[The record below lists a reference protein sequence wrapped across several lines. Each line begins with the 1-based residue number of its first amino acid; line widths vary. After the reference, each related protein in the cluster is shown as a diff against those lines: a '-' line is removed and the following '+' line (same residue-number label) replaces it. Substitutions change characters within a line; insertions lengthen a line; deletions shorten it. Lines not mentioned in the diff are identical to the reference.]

1 MSGHLALLSGA
12 RAGTR
17 EPLGGNFMSI
27 GRHPTC
33 DVRFDPERDLDVSS
47 RHAVLFLKEG
57 RWHLRDLGSTNGT
70 YVNGTRITGERALAD
85 GDILRFG
92 ASGPEARYSEREAAS
107 TDRRTDGREDGRT
120 EGRND
125 GTTEGRN
132 DGPTERR
139 TDGTTEGWTDVPTDR
154 RTDEPADLPVT
165 LESAEPESAL
175 PAPGTTT
182 RVRIEVARKTRTLRN
197 VATVLGVLAVAALG
211 GWLWQRRQ
219 AAAEITRQRL
229 AYLAKVDSLLY
240 TVGAMQIDVTAM
252 RAALDSARGETSR
265 LRDLLAETGSDPA
278 AAARLRREIDASIFR
293 QQQIVA
299 AATLDGDAIAAA
311 NRNALAVVLAESD
324 DGRTF
329 SATGFAV
336 RTTAGD
342 GLVVTNRH
350 AVTGPNGE
358 AATRLG
364 VIFNGSAQNF
374 KAEVI
379 ATHPTL
385 DVALLRVTVAG
396 GVPIVKGLAWR
407 EPPLRVGDPAVVMGF
422 PLGLDLAMGGDWQQV
437 GISATLN
444 TGTASRVLP
453 ELLQLDGYGA
463 EGSSGSPVFDREGL
477 VVGVLYGGEPES
489 NGRIIYAVPVKAVL
503 ELLDRIQ

>member
-1 MSGHLALLSGA
+1 MSSHLAVLSGA
-12 RAGTR
+12 RAGAR
-17 EPLGGNFMSI
+17 DPLGGNFVSI

-33 DVRFDPERDLDVSS
+33 DIRFDPERDLDVSS

-57 RWHLRDLGSTNGT
+57 HWHLRDLGSTNGT
-70 YVNGTRITGERALAD
+70 YVNGTRITGERALAE
-85 GDILRFG
+85 GDVIRFG
-92 ASGPEARYSEREAAS
+92 ATGPEARYSEREEAPTERRDGGS
-107 TDRRTDGREDGRT
+107 TERRDDGTTERRDDGTT
-120 EGRND
+120 ERWED

-132 DGPTERR
+132 GES
-139 TDGTTEGWTDVPTDR
+139 E
-154 RTDEPADLPVT
+154 ELPAAV
-165 LESAEPESAL
+165 EQAEPDTAL
-175 PAPGTTT
+175 PAAGATT

-197 VATVLGVLAVAALG
+197 VAAVLGVLAVVALG

-240 TVGAMQIDVTAM
+240 TVGAMQIDVAAM

-265 LRDLLAETGSDPA
+265 LRDLLAESGSDPA
-278 AAARLRREIDASIFR
+278 TAARLRRELDASIFR

-311 NRNALAVVLAESD
+311 NRSALAVVLAETG

-342 GLVVTNRH
+342 GLIVTNRH

-358 AATRLG
+358 AASRLG

-374 KAEVI
+374 KAVVL

-385 DVALLRVTVAG
+385 DVALLKVAVDG

-444 TGTASRVLP
+444 TGTTSRVLP

-463 EGSSGSPVFDREGL
+463 QGSSGSPVFDRDGM

-489 NGRIIYAVPVKAVL
+489 NGRIVYAVPVKAVL

>member
-1 MSGHLALLSGA
+1 MSGHLAILSGA
-12 RAGTR
+12 RAGAR
-17 EPLGGNFMSI
+17 DPLGGNFVSI

-33 DVRFDPERDLDVSS
+33 DIRFDPERDLDVSS

-57 RWHLRDLGSTNGT
+57 HWHLRDLGSTNGT
-70 YVNGTRITGERALAD
+70 YVNGTRITGERALAE
-85 GDILRFG
+85 GDVIRFG
-92 ASGPEARYSEREAAS
+92 ATGPEARFVSRDDIS
-107 TDRRTDGREDGRT
+107 TDR
-120 EGRND
+120 RND
-125 GTTEGRN
+125 GTTERTVPI
-132 DGPTERR
+132 DGAPGPEVP
-139 TDGTTEGWTDVPTDR
+139 GTVEQPEP
-154 RTDEPADLPVT
+154 EPALP
-165 LESAEPESAL
+165 LE
-175 PAPGTTT
+175 GTTT
-182 RVRIEVARKTRTLRN
+182 RVRIEVARNTRTLRN
-197 VATVLGVLAVAALG
+197 VAAVLGVLAVAALG

-240 TVGAMQIDVTAM
+240 TVGAMQIDVAAM

-265 LRDLLAETGSDPA
+265 LRDLLAKSGSDPA
-278 AAARLRREIDASIFR
+278 TAARLRRELDASIFR

-311 NRNALAVVLAESD
+311 NRNALAIVLAETG

-342 GLVVTNRH
+342 GLIVTNRH

-358 AATRLG
+358 AASRLG

-374 KAEVI
+374 KAVVL

-385 DVALLRVTVAG
+385 DVALLKVAVDG

-463 EGSSGSPVFDREGL
+463 QGSSGSPVFDRDGM

-489 NGRIIYAVPVKAVL
+489 NGRIVYAVPVGAVL

>member
-1 MSGHLALLSGA
+1 MSEFLALLSGA
-12 RAGTR
+12 RAGAR
-17 EPLGGNFMSI
+17 VPLGGNFVSI

-70 YVNGTRITGERALAD
+70 YVNGARITGERALVE
-85 GDILRFG
+85 GDVIRFG
-92 ASGPEARYSEREAAS
+92 ATGPEARYSMREVAADS
-107 TDRRTDGREDGRT
+107 RTDGQGDSPTVEMT
-120 EGRND
+120 EGQQE
-125 GTTEGRN
+125 GPAAVPATVEQTE
-132 DGPTERR
+132 P
-139 TDGTTEGWTDVPTDR
+139 
-154 RTDEPADLPVT
+154 EPAL
-165 LESAEPESAL
+165 A
-175 PAPGTTT
+175 APGTTT
-182 RVRIEVARKTRTLRN
+182 RVRIEVVKQTRTLRN
-197 VATVLGVLAVAALG
+197 VATVLGILAVAALG

-219 AAAEITRQRL
+219 AAAEMTRQRL

-240 TVGAMQIDVTAM
+240 TVSAMQIDVTAM
-252 RAALDSARGETSR
+252 RSALDSARGETSR
-265 LRDLLAETGSDPA
+265 LRDLLATAGSDPA

-311 NRNALAVVLAESD
+311 NRSALAVVLAETG
-324 DGRTF
+324 DGRAF

-342 GLVVTNRH
+342 GLIVTNRH
-350 AVTGPNGE
+350 AVTGPSGE

-385 DVALLRVTVAG
+385 DIALLKVTVAG

-453 ELLQLDGYGA
+453 ELLQLDGYGTQ
-463 EGSSGSPVFDREGL
+463 GSSGSPVFDREGM

-489 NGRIIYAVPVKAVL
+489 NGRIVYAVPVKAVL
-503 ELLDRIQ
+503 ELLDQVQ

>member
-1 MSGHLALLSGA
+1 VSGHLALLSGA
-12 RAGTR
+12 RAGAR
-17 EPLGGNFMSI
+17 EPLGGNFMSL

-92 ASGPEARYSEREAAS
+92 ATGPEARYSEREEAP
-107 TDRRTDGREDGRT
+107 TDRRTDGKADGRT
-120 EGRND
+120 AEQVDRPTVGM
-125 GTTEGRN
+125 TEESE
-132 DGPTERR
+132 ERA
-139 TDGTTEGWTDVPTDR
+139 TDVPATVEQ
-154 RTDEPADLPVT
+154 T
-165 LESAEPESAL
+165 EPEPAL

-182 RVRIEVARKTRTLRN
+182 RVRIEVARRTRPLRN

-211 GWLWQRRQ
+211 GWLWQRRE

-278 AAARLRREIDASIFR
+278 AAARLRRELDASIFR

-311 NRNALAVVLAESD
+311 NRNALAVVLAESG

-453 ELLQLDGYGA
+453 ELVQLDGYGTQ
-463 EGSSGSPVFDREGL
+463 GSSGSPVFDREGM

-489 NGRIIYAVPVKAVL
+489 NGRIVYAVPVKAVL

>member
-12 RAGTR
+12 RAGAR
-17 EPLGGNFMSI
+17 EPLGGTFMSI

-57 RWHLRDLGSTNGT
+57 HWQLRDLGSTNGT
-70 YVNGTRITGERALAD
+70 YVNGTRITGERPLAE
-85 GDILRFG
+85 GDVIRFG
-92 ASGPEARYSEREAAS
+92 PTGPEARFSLREEE
-107 TDRRTDGREDGRT
+107 GRKDGRT
-120 EGRND
+120 EGRHD
-125 GTTEGRN
+125 GTAERTVAIN
-132 DGPTERR
+132 GPAVEP
-139 TDGTTEGWTDVPTDR
+139 VPNTV
-154 RTDEPADLPVT
+154 EQP
-165 LESAEPESAL
+165 EPEPSL

-182 RVRIEVARKTRTLRN
+182 RVRIEVAKQTRTLRN
-197 VATVLGVLAVAALG
+197 VATVLGILAMAALG

-219 AAAEITRQRL
+219 AAAEMTRQRL

-252 RAALDSARGETSR
+252 RSALDSARGETSR
-265 LRDLLAETGSDPA
+265 LRDLLAEAGSDPA
-278 AAARLRREIDASIFR
+278 AAAQLRREIDASIFR

-299 AATLDGDAIAAA
+299 AATLDGAAIAAA
-311 NRNALAVVLAESD
+311 NRNALAVVLAEMG
-324 DGRTF
+324 DGRIF

-342 GLVVTNRH
+342 GLIVTNRH
-350 AVTGPNGE
+350 SVTGSDGE
-358 AATRLG
+358 AANRLG

-374 KAEVI
+374 KTEVI

-385 DVALLRVTVAG
+385 DVALLKVTVAG

-444 TGTASRVLP
+444 TGTTSRVLP

-463 EGSSGSPVFDREGL
+463 QGSSGSPVFDRDGM

-489 NGRIIYAVPVKAVL
+489 NGRIVYAVPVKAVL
-503 ELLDRIQ
+503 ELLDRVQ

>member
-1 MSGHLALLSGA
+1 VSGHLALLSGA
-12 RAGTR
+12 RAGAR
-17 EPLGGNFMSI
+17 EPLGGNFMSL

-70 YVNGTRITGERALAD
+70 YVNGARITGERALAD

-92 ASGPEARYSEREAAS
+92 ATGPEARYSEREEAS
-107 TDRRTDGREDGRT
+107 DSRTGGQAEGRTDGRTEGRKDGRT

-125 GTTEGRN
+125 DLTVLPATVEVTE
-132 DGPTERR
+132 P
-139 TDGTTEGWTDVPTDR
+139 
-154 RTDEPADLPVT
+154 EPALP
-165 LESAEPESAL
+165 EA
-175 PAPGTTT
+175 GTTT
-182 RVRIEVARKTRTLRN
+182 RVRIEVVRKTRTLRN

-278 AAARLRREIDASIFR
+278 AATRLRREIDASIFR

-311 NRNALAVVLAESD
+311 NRNALAVVLAESG

-422 PLGLDLAMGGDWQQV
+422 PLGLDLSMGGDWQQV

-463 EGSSGSPVFDREGL
+463 QGSSGSPVFDREGM

-489 NGRIIYAVPVKAVL
+489 NGRIVYAVPVKAVL

>member
-17 EPLGGNFMSI
+17 DPLGGNFMSI

-33 DVRFDPERDLDVSS
+33 DIRFDPERDLDVSS

-57 RWHLRDLGSTNGT
+57 HWHLRDLGSTNGT
-70 YVNGTRITGERALAD
+70 YVNGARITGEHALAE
-85 GDILRFG
+85 GDVIRFG
-92 ASGPEARYSEREAAS
+92 ATGPEARFVSRDDIS
-107 TDRRTDGREDGRT
+107 PDRRI
-120 EGRND
+120 D
-125 GTTEGRN
+125 GTTE
-132 DGPTERR
+132 R
-139 TDGTTEGWTDVPTDR
+139 TVPIDEAPGVEVPGTVEWP
-154 RTDEPADLPVT
+154 
-165 LESAEPESAL
+165 EPEPAL

-182 RVRIEVARKTRTLRN
+182 RVRVEVARKTRTLRN
-197 VATVLGVLAVAALG
+197 VAAVLGVLAVAALG

-240 TVGAMQIDVTAM
+240 TVGAMQIDVAAM
-252 RAALDSARGETSR
+252 RASLDSARGETSR
-265 LRDLLAETGSDPA
+265 LRDLLAESGSDPA
-278 AAARLRREIDASIFR
+278 TAARLRRELDASIFR

-311 NRNALAVVLAESD
+311 NRNALAVVLAETG

-342 GLVVTNRH
+342 GLIVTNRH

-358 AATRLG
+358 AASRLG

-374 KAEVI
+374 KAVVL

-385 DVALLRVTVAG
+385 DVALLKVTVDG

-407 EPPLRVGDPAVVMGF
+407 DPPLRVGDPAVVMGF

-444 TGTASRVLP
+444 TGTTSRVLP

-463 EGSSGSPVFDREGL
+463 QGSSGSPVFDRDGM

-489 NGRIIYAVPVKAVL
+489 NGRIVYAVPVKAVL

>member
-1 MSGHLALLSGA
+1 MSSHLAVLSGA
-12 RAGTR
+12 RAGAR
-17 EPLGGNFMSI
+17 DPLGGNFVSI

-33 DVRFDPERDLDVSS
+33 DIRFDPERDLDVSS

-57 RWHLRDLGSTNGT
+57 HWHLRDLGSTNGT
-70 YVNGTRITGERALAD
+70 YVNGTRITGERALAE
-85 GDILRFG
+85 GDIIRFG
-92 ASGPEARYSEREAAS
+92 ATGPEARYSEQDEAPGS
-107 TDRRTDGREDGRT
+107 
-120 EGRND
+120 
-125 GTTEGRN
+125 GTGGQPG
-132 DGPTERR
+132 GPTNVQAESR
-139 TDGTTEGWTDVPTDR
+139 TV
-154 RTDEPADLPVT
+154 ADLPET
-165 LESAEPESAL
+165 IEQAEPEPAL
-175 PAPGTTT
+175 PLAGTTT

-197 VATVLGVLAVAALG
+197 VAAVLGVLAVAALG

-240 TVGAMQIDVTAM
+240 TVGAMQIDVAAM

-265 LRDLLAETGSDPA
+265 LRDLLAESGSDPA
-278 AAARLRREIDASIFR
+278 TAARLRRELDASIFR

-311 NRNALAVVLAESD
+311 NRNALAVVLAETG

-342 GLVVTNRH
+342 GLIVTNRH

-358 AATRLG
+358 AASRLG

-374 KAEVI
+374 KAVVL

-385 DVALLRVTVAG
+385 DVALLKVAVDG

-407 EPPLRVGDPAVVMGF
+407 DPPLRVGDPAVVMGF
-422 PLGLDLAMGGDWQQV
+422 PLGLDLAMGGEWQQV

-444 TGTASRVLP
+444 TGTTSRVLP

-463 EGSSGSPVFDREGL
+463 QGSSGSPVFDRDGM

-489 NGRIIYAVPVKAVL
+489 NGRIVYAVPVKAVL